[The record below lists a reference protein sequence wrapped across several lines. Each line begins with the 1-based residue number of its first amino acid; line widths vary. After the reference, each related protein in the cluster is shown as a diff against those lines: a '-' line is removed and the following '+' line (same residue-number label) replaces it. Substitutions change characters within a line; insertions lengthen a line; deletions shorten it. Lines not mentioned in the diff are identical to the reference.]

1 MITQMNVR
9 IDEELKRSGDAV
21 FMEAGLTPS
30 EVVRSVWEYAA
41 QHGEAPAIVTRA
53 LAKGADDVLA
63 LAKEA
68 GYELSEEELNAVN
81 GGIDTDWACFDVH
94 THPCDP
100 VKCYSFTPFLP

>member
-1 MITQMNVR
+1 MNY
-9 IDEELKRSGDAV
+9 DELSPELKKKLQ
-21 FMEAGLTPS
+21 ECKTP
-30 EVVRSVWEYAA
+30 
-41 QHGEAPAIVTRA
+41 
-53 LAKGADDVLA
+53 DDVLA

-100 VKCYSFTPFLP
+100 VKCYSWTPFLP